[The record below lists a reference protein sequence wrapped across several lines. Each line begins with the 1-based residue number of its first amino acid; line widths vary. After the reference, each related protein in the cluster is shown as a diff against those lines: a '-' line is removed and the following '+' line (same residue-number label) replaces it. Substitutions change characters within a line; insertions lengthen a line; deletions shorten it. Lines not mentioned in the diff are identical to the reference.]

1 MTQNIDTTLSGYA
14 ASMKPHNKFLSHLGN
29 FLQWAGVFYIIK
41 AHGWMAALPYMVLM
55 FVFSYFLGVPPLIN
69 ILRCSEAYRARRGHM
84 VMSLASQAI
93 WVLVLYWLLSLAKIA
108 DIFVFLVG
116 LGAIRAFSM
125 PRDQL
130 MQERLEM
137 NKTQEARQSNRVIY
151 FRSVPDTRMGAPNW
165 NQPWT
170 PPDRF
175 PRALFYRKLKEAHPR
190 LNDLDAA
197 FLIEETI
204 YFFDDMPIKEP
215 KRSEL
220 LLQKVEQEIDLYCSW
235 STEQLTDW
243 ARDPVGTGMSRST
256 GRNPSEND
264 RWLLQR
270 IVEEQQQEQ
279 S

>member
-1 MTQNIDTTLSGYA
+1 
-14 ASMKPHNKFLSHLGN
+14 MKLRNKFLSHLGN
-29 FLQWAGVFYIIK
+29 LLQWVVVVYIIK
-41 AHGWMAALPYMVLM
+41 THGWVAALSCMVLM
-55 FVFSYFLGVPPLIN
+55 FVFSYFLGVAPFIN
-69 ILRCSEAYRARRGHM
+69 ILRCSEAYSARRGHM

-93 WVLVLYWLLSLAKIA
+93 WVLILYWLLSLAQIA
-108 DIFVFLVG
+108 GIFVFLIG

-137 NKTQEARQSNRVIY
+137 NQKQEARQSSHVVY

-170 PPDRF
+170 APDKF
-175 PRALFYRKLKEAHPR
+175 PRARFYRKLKEAHPR

-197 FLIEETI
+197 YLIEETI
-204 YFFDDMPIKEP
+204 YFFDNMPIKEP

-220 LLQKVEQEIDLYCSW
+220 LLQKVENEIDLYCSW
-235 STEQLTDW
+235 STERLADW
-243 ARDPVGTGMSRST
+243 ARDPVGTDMSRST

-270 IVEEQQQEQ
+270 IVEEQRQPQ

>member
-1 MTQNIDTTLSGYA
+1 MTQRVDTSPSGYA

-29 FLQWAGVFYIIK
+29 LLQWVGVFYIIK
-41 AHGWMAALPYMVLM
+41 AHGWMAALPYVVLM
-55 FVFSYFLGVPPLIN
+55 YVFSYFLGVPPFIN
-69 ILRCSEAYRARRGHM
+69 TLRCSEAYSARKGHM
-84 VMSLASQAI
+84 VMTLASQTI
-93 WVLVLYWLLSLAKIA
+93 WVLALYWLLSLAKIA
-108 DIFVFLVG
+108 DIFSFIVV

-137 NKTQEARQSNRVIY
+137 NQRHEDRQSSGAIY
-151 FRSVPDTRMGAPNW
+151 FRSVPDTRMGAPDW

-175 PRALFYRKLKEAHPR
+175 PRSRFYRKLKEAHPR

-204 YFFDDMPIKEP
+204 YFFDDMPVKEP

-220 LLQKVEQEIDLYCSW
+220 LLQKVEKEIDLYCSW
-235 STEQLTDW
+235 STERLTDW
-243 ARDPVGTGMSRST
+243 ARNPVGTGMSRST
-256 GRNPSEND
+256 GRNALEND
-264 RWLLQR
+264 RWLLRR
-270 IVEEQQQEQ
+270 IVEEQHQEQ

>member
-1 MTQNIDTTLSGYA
+1 MSQDIDTSHSGYA
-14 ASMKPHNKFLSHLGN
+14 VSMKPHNRFLSHLGN
-29 FLQWAGVFYIIK
+29 LLQWAGVVYVIGV
-41 AHGWMAALPYMVLM
+41 HGWLAALPYVALM
-55 FVFSYFLGVPPLIN
+55 LVFTYFLGVPPFIN
-69 ILRCSEAYRARRGHM
+69 ILRCSQAYSARRAHM

-93 WVLVLYWLLSLAKIA
+93 WVLVLYWLLSLANIT
-108 DIFVFLVG
+108 DIFTFLVG
-116 LGAIRAFSM
+116 LGAVRAFSM

-130 MQERLEM
+130 MQERLDM
-137 NKTQEARQSNRVIY
+137 NSASSARQSSHAIY

-175 PRALFYRKLKEAHPR
+175 PRARFYRKLKEVHPR

-204 YFFDDMPIKEP
+204 YFYDDLPIKEP

-220 LLQKVEQEIDLYCSW
+220 LLQKVEKEIDLYCSW
-235 STEQLTDW
+235 STERLTDW
-243 ARDPVGTGMSRST
+243 ARNPVGTGMSRST

-264 RWLLQR
+264 RWLLRR
-270 IVEEQQQEQ
+270 ISEEQEKL
-279 S
+279 